1 MIKKI
6 FRINSGFTL
15 IELLI
20 SLAVI
25 AVIAI
30 VSSQILISLVS
41 TSVNV
46 QRKNDIEQSYTII
59 LQKLTKIIQDGNN
72 ASSASSSANLNA
84 PLQVNS
90 VFDIICF
97 RLLNNELQMGTNQLT
112 PCSSLES
119 NSYRNLTFSNTVI
132 VSSIN
137 STTPP
142 FFISSSNPVQV
153 RIRLKFTDPLDPEFS
168 QEVDRT
174 VTLRKTY
181 KNF

>member
-1 MIKKI
+1 MYKKI
-6 FRINSGFTL
+6 LRINSGFTL
-15 IELLI
+15 VELLI

-25 AVIAI
+25 AVIAV

-72 ASSASSSANLNA
+72 ASSASNSANPNA
-84 PLQVNS
+84 PLQINTT
-90 VFDIICF
+90 FDITCF
-97 RLLNNELQMGTNQLT
+97 RLLNNELQMGANQIT
-112 PCSSLES
+112 PCSSLGS
-119 NSYRNLTFSNTVI
+119 NAYRNLTFSNTVI
-132 VSSIN
+132 VSAIN
-137 STTPP
+137 PTTPP

-153 RIRLKFTDPLDPEFS
+153 RIRLKFTDPLDSTFS